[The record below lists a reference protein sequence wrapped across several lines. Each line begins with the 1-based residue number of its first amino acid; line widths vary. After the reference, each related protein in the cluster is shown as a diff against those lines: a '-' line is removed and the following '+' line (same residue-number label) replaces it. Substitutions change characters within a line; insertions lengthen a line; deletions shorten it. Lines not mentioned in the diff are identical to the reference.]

1 MASIKTIS
9 SADHPEPVQ
18 GHRMP
23 AAYLIVE
30 SQITD
35 PERFKA
41 YMAAAPLAARE
52 FNAEYLVRGGRMAV
66 LEGDWH
72 PPRLTVL
79 RYPSLEAAQAM
90 YDSPAYVQA
99 RALRAG
105 ATALF
110 NMVVV
115 EGVESAP

>member
-1 MASIKTIS
+1 
-9 SADHPEPVQ
+9 
-18 GHRMP
+18 MP

-35 PERFKA
+35 PEGFKA
-41 YMAAAPLAARE
+41 YMAAAPAVVKA
-52 FNAEYLVRGGRMAV
+52 FAGEYLVRGGRLAV
-66 LEGDWH
+66 LEGDWQ

-79 RYPSLEAAQAM
+79 RFPSVEAAQAM
-90 YDSPAYVQA
+90 YASPAYTAA

-105 ATALF
+105 TTAMF

-115 EGVESAP
+115 EAVD